1 MVYANLVSVMRPF
14 SFKIEGLLSWLC
26 NVAVSVTQKL
36 STHVCPWR
44 RTLVGSFCLDVGY
57 LQVHFLNF
65 PPHCFP
71 ISCDWI
77 WHPSTLT
84 PWNVSLAGKQ
94 LLKKLLIT
102 WTAARLRK
110 VDMLAE
116 KNGHI
121 VSCFSASHQNIIGIC
136 FWLSP
141 KKSHWYSKSEF
152 RLERASCCWHK

>member
-1 MVYANLVSVMRPF
+1 MKLMLILLYKQYLHLIQCLHKFPFRLSSTQALLRRNGNNL
-14 SFKIEGLLSWLC
+14 IYLILEL
-26 NVAVSVTQKL
+26 
-36 STHVCPWR
+36 R
-44 RTLVGSFCLDVGY
+44 RNG
-57 LQVHFLNF
+57 NK
-65 PPHCFP
+65 P
-71 ISCDWI
+71 I
-77 WHPSTLT
+77 WHPSTVT
-84 PWNVSLAGKQ
+84 HWNVSLAGKQ

-141 KKSHWYSKSEF
+141 KKSH
-152 RLERASCCWHK
+152 